1 MWTNTCCSHPLDTPS
16 ETGVE
21 LEAAI
26 HGACRA
32 AQRKLNQELGI
43 PTEQVPP
50 EIFHFLTRIHYKAP
64 SNGPWGEHESK
75 SKSLGGRFIVSNS
88 PIPVDYIL
96 FAQAEVDLDVNP
108 NEVKDTRYVT
118 PDQLRAMFREPAL
131 TFTPWFRLI
140 CESMLFEWW
149 ENFDNLQ
156 AYKNEKGIRRM

>member
-1 MWTNTCCSHPLDTPS
+1 M
-16 ETGVE
+16 
-21 LEAAI
+21 
-26 HGACRA
+26 
-32 AQRKLNQELGI
+32 
-43 PTEQVPP
+43 
-50 EIFHFLTRIHYKAP
+50 
-64 SNGPWGEHESK
+64 
-75 SKSLGGRFIVSNS
+75 
-88 PIPVDYIL
+88 
-96 FAQAEVDLDVNP
+96 NP